1 MDCIKVICLYLKG
14 YILVEQFEKFF
25 FDCIDDFQSSL
36 GEDIYLDILSTNFS
50 SKEEKISLETKLY
63 DFVLK
68 NYMSLYEKIND
79 AYVEHMIQLN
89 QKDTVVEMLKKKYE
103 KREEVEINCSMIIT
117 QSELINVIKK
127 VLQYP
132 QFCGNNWNAIE
143 DLIYDIILPQKLTFI
158 NWSEME
164 KRLPQDTTILKAI
177 LDRNSEGRCVIT
189 YA

>member
-1 MDCIKVICLYLKG
+1 
-14 YILVEQFEKFF
+14 
-25 FDCIDDFQSSL
+25 
-36 GEDIYLDILSTNFS
+36 
-50 SKEEKISLETKLY
+50 
-63 DFVLK
+63 
-68 NYMSLYEKIND
+68 MSLYGKIND

-164 KRLPQDTTILKAI
+164 QRLPQDTVILKSI